1 LRYVFG
7 PRFSPLQTLNPH
19 WQIIP
24 ASYNNEAKRI
34 HIPGLPEEI
43 IPHSPEGLKIPV
55 PLSGFVTPLSGL
67 ASPALHGRS
76 TPDRGRETPDGYK
89 TPEDSVELS
98 IRIHDVV

>member
-1 LRYVFG
+1 MRYVFG

-34 HIPGLPEEI
+34 HIPGLPEDI

-67 ASPALHGRS
+67 GSPALRGIS
-76 TPDRGRETPDGYK
+76 TPERGRKTPEGYK
-89 TPEDSVELS
+89 TPEDSGELS